1 MVNYCPFN
9 IHKLTSGFRPR
20 LGMLRTKRELFTNWW
35 RSVSCCYGRAVESSW
50 YTEQTK
56 I

>member
-20 LGMLRTKRELFTNWW
+20 LGMLQARVVHKLVT
-35 RSVSCCYGRAVESSW
+35 
-50 YTEQTK
+50 
-56 I
+56 